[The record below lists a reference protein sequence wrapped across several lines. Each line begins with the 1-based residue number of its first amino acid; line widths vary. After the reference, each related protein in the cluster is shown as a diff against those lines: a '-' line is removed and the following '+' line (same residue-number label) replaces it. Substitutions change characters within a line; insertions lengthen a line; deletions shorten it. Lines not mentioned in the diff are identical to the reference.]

1 MISMEP
7 KLRQARKHDVASIL
21 QVYDRFIREFVGS
34 AARTQ
39 KTFKRMLKRKDNI
52 AYVATDSKN
61 QVIGY
66 VHARINKRFDRGEF
80 EEIVVD
86 PRHNFE
92 NVAKP
97 LVEKV
102 NAIFMQKRVSAI
114 AAGSLRNPAYERVF
128 SELGFS
134 EYESLGVFMYSVLNV
149 QKFLSELSPVFVSRL
164 QRLKQWNGTVQLECE
179 GHSIFLQ
186 KTKEGVQPIVWTN
199 QLTDFKASLPVE
211 LLTKLI
217 FGIADAGEAHRTG
230 RLRTEHTIGDEAAGK
245 MLRTLFPKRQFLI
258 LDSW

>member
-1 MISMEP
+1 MTSMEP
-7 KLRQARKHDVASIL
+7 KLRQARKHDVPSLL

-39 KTFKRMLKRKDNI
+39 KTFQRMLKRKDNI

-61 QVIGY
+61 KVIGY

-86 PRHNFE
+86 PGHNFE

-102 NAIFMQKRVSAI
+102 NAIFMQKHVSAI

-149 QKFLSELSPVFVSRL
+149 QKFLGELSPVFVSRL

-179 GHSIFLQ
+179 GRSMFLE
-186 KTKEGVQPIVWTN
+186 KTKEGVQPFVWTN
-199 QLTDFKASLPVE
+199 QLIDFKASLPVE

-217 FGIADAGEAHRTG
+217 FGVADAGEAHRTG
-230 RLRTEHTIGDEAAGK
+230 QLKTEYASGKEATDK
-245 MLRTLFPKRQFLI
+245 MLNTLFPKKQFLI
-258 LDSW
+258 MDHW